1 MGRHTYTFTIS
12 NKQTQHDICTICFSE
27 WLANKLDRDLQAQHT
42 SSPDVRPFC
51 DGMVPGLDLT
61 NTDRNCK
68 KHAYYYE
75 MAIPVARVFD
85 VVRKQSL
92 EDDSIELVLLSRSTD
107 HARSGKNQLLE
118 HAQQRVFIEE
128 MTAGRAYAI
137 YEAACPRFVTEPLLQ
152 LF

>member
-1 MGRHTYTFTIS
+1 
-12 NKQTQHDICTICFSE
+12 
-27 WLANKLDRDLQAQHT
+27 
-42 SSPDVRPFC
+42 
-51 DGMVPGLDLT
+51 MVPGLDLT
-61 NTDRNCK
+61 NTDRK

-137 YEAACPRFVTEPLLQ
+137 YEAACPRFVTEGLLQ
-152 LF
+152 LLGRLTESVPDPLPVVSVVLCLCVLVRRHRV